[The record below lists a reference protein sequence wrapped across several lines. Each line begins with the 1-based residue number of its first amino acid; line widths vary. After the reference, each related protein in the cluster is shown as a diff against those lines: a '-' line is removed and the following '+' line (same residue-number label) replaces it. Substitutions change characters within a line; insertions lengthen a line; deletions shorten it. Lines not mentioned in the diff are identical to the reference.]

1 MRVVSSLFLMALAAV
16 PSSLPS
22 ADWSRFRGPNGS
34 AVSDETGLPVTW
46 NDKENIAWKVDLP
59 GPGSSSPIVSGD
71 RVYVTC
77 YSGYGVDREDPGNLA
92 DLKRNL
98 LCLGLADGQIVWQ
111 KEIPATVPEDP
122 YRGML
127 TDHGYASSTPA
138 TDGERIFVSCGKS
151 GVVAFDKDGTQLW
164 QTSVGTGSAIMG
176 WGSGTSLLLYK
187 NLVIVN
193 ANAES
198 EAIVALDKATG
209 KEVWKTPATGYAGS
223 WSTPVLADLPGGG
236 QDLVVLMPGEI
247 WGLDPNDGALLWFFP
262 GVRGGANTS
271 LVTKDG
277 IVYAISG
284 GPGGSGSVAVR
295 AGGHDDVSKT
305 HLVWQE
311 TLGSYV
317 PSPVAVGE
325 HLFWTDD
332 RGTAYC
338 VDAKTGEQVYR
349 ERLPNA
355 GNVYASVVAADGKLY
370 VPSRANGTFV
380 LAAGPEFKVLA
391 HNVLESDSTDFN
403 ATPALAD
410 GRLLLRSNQAL
421 YCIAAPATR

>member
-1 MRVVSSLFLMALAAV
+1 MRVIISSLLFAALAGAAS
-16 PSSLPS
+16 PSFA

-34 AVSDETGLPVTW
+34 AVSTETGLPVTW
-46 NDKENIAWKVDLP
+46 SDTENVAWKVDLP

-71 RVYVTC
+71 KVFVTC
-77 YSGYGVDREDPGNLA
+77 YSGYGVDRENPGNLA
-92 DLKRNL
+92 DLKRHL
-98 LCLGLADGQIVWQ
+98 LCVNLGDGQIAWQ
-111 KEIPATVPEDP
+111 QEIPSTEPEDP

-138 TDGERIFVSCGKS
+138 TDGEHVFVSCGKS
-151 GVVAFDKDGTQLW
+151 GVVAFDMQGTKLW
-164 QTSVGTGSAIMG
+164 QTGVGTGSAIMG

-198 EAIVALDKATG
+198 EALIALDKATG

-223 WSTPVLADLPGGG
+223 WSTPVLADVKGE

-247 WGLDPNDGALLWFFP
+247 WGLDPDDGALLWFFP

-271 LVTKDG
+271 LVTQDG
-277 IVYAISG
+277 VVYATSG

-295 AGGHDDVSKT
+295 AGGQDDVSKT
-305 HLVWQE
+305 HLVWQKN
-311 TLGSYV
+311 LGSYV

-332 RGTAYC
+332 RGVAYC
-338 VDAKTGEQVYR
+338 VDAKTGDEVYR
-349 ERLPNA
+349 ERLPGA
-355 GNVYASVVAADGKLY
+355 GGVYASVVAADGKLY
-370 VPSRANGTFV
+370 VVTRANGTFV
-380 LAAGPEFKVLA
+380 LPAGPEFKVLA
-391 HNVLESDSTDFN
+391 HNVLESDPGDFN
-403 ATPALAD
+403 AGPAVAPR
-410 GRLLLRSNQAL
+410 RLLLRSNQAL
-421 YCIAAPATR
+421 YCLAAPSTN